1 MQFTINLLRLLLGLL
16 VCREIIGRMPIYGEP
31 FSGCAVRGF
40 ATLQPGCTVW
50 LDVLLGFGIVLSVA
64 IIGPNGWRPQYWGFA
79 IAVLVASL
87 GGLSAISTVDYLE
100 VFSYPASMLF
110 YWKGAGL
117 GTVLGGLLGVGFHY
131 LLLRIR
137 SAVGRRRPQV

>member
-16 VCREIIGRMPIYGEP
+16 VCKELIWRMPSYGEP
-31 FSGCAVRGF
+31 FWGCAVRGF

-50 LDVLLGFGIVLSVA
+50 LDVLLGFGIVFSVA

-79 IAVLVASL
+79 IAVLVASMR
-87 GGLSAISTVDYLE
+87 GLSAIVWGDYYYVLHD
-100 VFSYPASMLF
+100 PASIVV

-117 GTVLGGLLGVGFHY
+117 ATVLGGLLGVGFHY